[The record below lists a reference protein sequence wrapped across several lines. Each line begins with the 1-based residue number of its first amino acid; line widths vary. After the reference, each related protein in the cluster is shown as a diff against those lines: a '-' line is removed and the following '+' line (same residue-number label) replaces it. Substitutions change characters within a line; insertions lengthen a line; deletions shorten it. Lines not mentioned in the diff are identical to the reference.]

1 MKIRYARF
9 SITLIFWGII
19 FYLLR
24 QSFQSLPTFDEI
36 SNAISDNADSTLL
49 ALGGGFFLCAMFAR
63 VSRFHFMMQSIAP
76 LVRSE
81 AAAIFFWSF
90 FLGAISPFRAG
101 ESVRIL
107 WARQHGVDVTGTV
120 AIWFVERSAD
130 LYTITTISLC
140 SAMVV
145 FNYLQVGPGIALGA
159 GLLALPMLTISFLM
173 HSHTTIK
180 IPLLARL
187 PNTIVSRLDFMRS
200 YRFLIGSALLT
211 LVIWMLMGLMFYF
224 SYSAFVENLS
234 FHGAALLLGLVNLS
248 FLLAF
253 LPGNLV
259 GYQSTAIFA
268 LGLLGVAPT
277 IGLAAS
283 IVVYA
288 VTFLVIFVLGAISRA
303 KLAIAKPSEH
313 QECESVSSQVR

>member
-1 MKIRYARF
+1 M
-9 SITLIFWGII
+9 LGFWGII

-36 SNAISDNADSTLL
+36 SSAISDNADLTLL
-49 ALGGGFFLCAMFAR
+49 ALGASFFLFAMLAR
-63 VSRFHFMMQSIAP
+63 VVRFHFMMHSIVP
-76 LVRSE
+76 FSRCE
-81 AAAIFFWSF
+81 AAAIFCWSF

-145 FNYLQVGPGIALGA
+145 FDYLQVVQGIALGIS
-159 GLLALPMLTISFLM
+159 LLSLPMVMMFYLLRSPTKIM
-173 HSHTTIK
+173 

-187 PNTIVSRLDFMRS
+187 PNTIASRLDFMRS

-211 LVIWMLMGLMFYF
+211 FVIWLLMGLMFYF
-224 SYSAFVENLS
+224 SYGAFVENLS
-234 FHGAALLLGLVNLS
+234 FHGAAFLLGVVNLS

-259 GYQSTAIFA
+259 GYQSAAIFA
-268 LGLLGVAPT
+268 LGLLGVTPT

-283 IVVYA
+283 IAVYA
-288 VTFLVIFVLGAISRA
+288 VTFLVIFILGAVSRA
-303 KLAIAKPSEH
+303 MLAIAKPE
-313 QECESVSSQVR
+313 ERREPESVSSQGL